1 LPSPSL
7 VLFDIDG
14 TLVRGT
20 GPYHPRALAQAVRD
34 VTGVEATTEG
44 IPIHG
49 MLDSVILTV
58 MLQRIAVPPEDIPAL
73 IMRIGSVAEE
83 IYLATVPDLRDKT
96 CPGVPALLEALTAR
110 HMVLAL
116 VTGNLTRIGWR
127 KLERAGVHH
136 HFRYGAFGEMA
147 ETRSGLAAHAIDW
160 ARREGVIDSGSRISL
175 IGDTPN
181 DVRAARDNG
190 IQAIGVRTGV
200 TPQGE
205 MEACGPDILLDDLTA
220 LDPLWL

>member
-1 LPSPSL
+1 
-7 VLFDIDG
+7 
-14 TLVRGT
+14 
-20 GPYHPRALAQAVRD
+20 
-34 VTGVEATTEG
+34 
-44 IPIHG
+44 
-49 MLDSVILTV
+49 
-58 MLQRIAVPPEDIPAL
+58 
-73 IMRIGSVAEE
+73 
-83 IYLATVPDLRDKT
+83 
-96 CPGVPALLEALTAR
+96 
-110 HMVLAL
+110 MVLAL

-147 ETRSGLAAHAIDW
+147 ETRSSLAAHVIDW
-160 ARREGVIDSGSRISL
+160 ARREGVIDSSSRISL

-181 DVRAARDNG
+181 DVKAARDNG

-205 MEACGPDILLDDLTA
+205 MEACAPDILLNDLTT

>member
-1 LPSPSL
+1 
-7 VLFDIDG
+7 
-14 TLVRGT
+14 
-20 GPYHPRALAQAVRD
+20 
-34 VTGVEATTEG
+34 
-44 IPIHG
+44 
-49 MLDSVILTV
+49 MLDSVILTL

-73 IMRIGSVAEE
+73 LMRIGSVAEE

-110 HMVLAL
+110 NMVLAL

-147 ETRSGLAAHAIDW
+147 ETRSGLAANAIDW

-175 IGDTPN
+175 IGDTPK
-181 DVRAARDNG
+181 DVKAARDNG
-190 IQAIGVRTGV
+190 IRAIGVRTGI
-200 TPQGE
+200 TPAG
-205 MEACGPDILLDDLTA
+205 
-220 LDPLWL
+220 